1 MKTKTK
7 METTGQDR
15 CLAEGIRNMG
25 EYTEGERLW
34 NEKDRWTDLIDEVE
48 TCNNKK
54 GIEKS

>member
-1 MKTKTK
+1 
-7 METTGQDR
+7 
-15 CLAEGIRNMG
+15 MG